1 MVTEMWADP
10 NLNEF
15 YGRVERIEKLRRK
28 GYGFEARGTLGRSAT
43 FRKERSIGGLV
54 RSLMLVVVIGFVLKG
69 VILFYVGAGTYEQR
83 VGELATGTGFDP
95 LAATLM
101 SADPVT
107 RLISAFLGEVFPA

>member
-1 MVTEMWADP
+1 MWADP

-15 YGRVERIEKLRRK
+15 YGRVERIEKMRSK

-43 FRKERSIGGLV
+43 FRRERSIGRMV
-54 RSLMLVVVIGFVLKG
+54 RSLMLVVAIGFALKG
-69 VILFYVGAGTYEQR
+69 AILFYVGVDTYDQR

-107 RLISAFLGEVFPA
+107 RVIAAFLGQVFPA